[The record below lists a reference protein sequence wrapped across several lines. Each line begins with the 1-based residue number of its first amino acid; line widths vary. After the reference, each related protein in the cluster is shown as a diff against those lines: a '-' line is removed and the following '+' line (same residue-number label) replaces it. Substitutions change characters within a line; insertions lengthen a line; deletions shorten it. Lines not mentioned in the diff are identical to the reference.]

1 MITIED
7 LKETISKLASK
18 YSITKV
24 NLFGSYADGTAN
36 EESDIDLLVEFDTKN
51 VSLIK
56 LSALKIEITEE
67 LKNEVDIVHGPISE
81 KSLLEIKRVIQ
92 IYEQ

>member
-1 MITIED
+1 MITIES
-7 LKETISKLASK
+7 LKETISKLAGK

-36 EESDIDLLVEFDTKN
+36 ESSDIDLLVEFETKN
-51 VSLIK
+51 VSLLK
-56 LSALKIEITEE
+56 LSALKIEISEE
-67 LKNEVDIVHGPISE
+67 MENEVDIVHGPLSE
-81 KSLLEIKRVIQ
+81 KSLLDIKKVIQ

>member
-36 EESDIDLLVEFDTKN
+36 EDSDIDLLVEFDTKN